1 MSCRYIYHEDLS
13 FLVKVQWQVYLS
25 CGFVCSSVD
34 AIAGVFI
41 MGIGLL
47 LVQLQV
53 YLSWGF
59 VWYSVD
65 AVAVAGIFIMRTGLF

>member
-1 MSCRYIYHEDLS
+1 MGCIFELHYHEDLS
-13 FLVKVQWQVYLS
+13 VLVKVQWQVYLS

-47 LVQLQV
+47 FMQLQV

-65 AVAVAGIFIMRTGLF
+65 AVAGIFIMRTGLF